1 MVLFVLDNEPQP
13 QEERETEAMELE
25 NFMDVSSSFCCKTSL
40 FFLGGGGGGGEV
52 QGHSLIRWGRM
63 LTSAVTHST
72 YLRMLKWRIQWFWVA
87 TPSCME
93 NKKQSQR
100 L

>member
-25 NFMDVSSSFCCKTSL
+25 NFTDVSSSFCCKTSL
-40 FFLGGGGGGGEV
+40 FFFWGGREV

-63 LTSAVTHST
+63 FTSAVTHST
-72 YLRMLKWRIQWFWVA
+72 YLRMLKLRIQWFWVA

-93 NKKQSQR
+93 NKKQSQG

>member
-40 FFLGGGGGGGEV
+40 FFFWGGGGWREV

-63 LTSAVTHST
+63 WGG
-72 YLRMLKWRIQWFWVA
+72 YNGFGLRPQVVWKIR
-87 TPSCME
+87 
-93 NKKQSQR
+93 NKVNVYRKKNI
-100 L
+100 

>member
-40 FFLGGGGGGGEV
+40 FFLGGGGVEGGSGT
-52 QGHSLIRWGRM
+52 LP
-63 LTSAVTHST
+63 
-72 YLRMLKWRIQWFWVA
+72 Y
-87 TPSCME
+87 
-93 NKKQSQR
+93 
-100 L
+100 

>member
-25 NFMDVSSSFCCKTSL
+25 NFTDVSSSFCCKTSL
-40 FFLGGGGGGGEV
+40 FFLRGREV

-63 LTSAVTHST
+63 FTSAVTHST
-72 YLRMLKWRIQWFWVA
+72 FLKNIKVA
-87 TPSCME
+87 DTMVLGCDP
-93 NKKQSQR
+93 KLYGK
-100 L
+100 

>member
-40 FFLGGGGGGGEV
+40 FFFGGGEGGGRFRDTPLSDGAECLPV
-52 QGHSLIRWGRM
+52 LSLIQ
-63 LTSAVTHST
+63 L
-72 YLRMLKWRIQWFWVA
+72 I
-87 TPSCME
+87 
-93 NKKQSQR
+93 
-100 L
+100 